1 MKLLLFPQINEQW
14 VRQIQAISP
23 DIKIVNATSEEEALK
38 EIPDADVL
46 YGRIT
51 PKLLD
56 VTSKLKWIQ
65 TPMAGMEHYIFPAL
79 AESNVMLT
87 NMRGIYSDNIADHV
101 FGYILCFARGFHT
114 YIRRQLENRWESGEP
129 VIHLADQTLGIIGL
143 GGIGSEVAKRGVA
156 FDMRVLAIDPR
167 RTDKPEY
174 VEALW
179 NIGQLQDLL
188 AQSDFV
194 VVCAPHTPETERM
207 IGAEQFQIM
216 KNTAYLINISRGIN
230 VDLSALTHAL
240 QAGEIAG
247 AGLDVFEVEP
257 LPAEHPLWAMDNV
270 IITPHTAGAG
280 PYSSKR
286 RLQVLLDNIRRFMAG
301 TPLHNVVDK
310 RMWY

>member
-114 YIRRQLENRWESGEP
+114 YIRHQLENRWEPGEP
-129 VIHLADQTLGIIGL
+129 VIHLADQILGIIGL

-167 RTDKPEY
+167 RADKPEY

-270 IITPHTAGAG
+270 IITPHTAGSG